1 MSKIPIFLFFSQQGW
16 HTTLSSWVHTVLHS
30 PARLLLADRCAV
42 QLGRVLPAG
51 CCHDPLRAISNAGLA
66 GALPVAEA
74 AGLQQEAFVRSVR
87 LLDDH
92 SRVHHGGHG
101 QELDVRVSVGHGV
114 ATDAS
119 TFLQVSLALL
129 LCQRGQGLW
138 TGSGVPSL
146 WKRKRRQEWS
156 TAHKQSIALTARL
169 ALGNRDNSVC
179 SCRVP
184 HLTAN
189 GKRSGAH

>member
-1 MSKIPIFLFFSQQGW
+1 M
-16 HTTLSSWVHTVLHS
+16 HTVLHS
-30 PARLLLADRCAV
+30 SARLLLADRGAV

-51 CCHDPLRAISNAGLA
+51 CGHDSLGAVGNAGLA

-101 QELDVRVSVGHGV
+101 QELDVRVSVGNSV

-119 TFLQVSLALL
+119 AFLQVSLALL
-129 LCQRGQGLW
+129 LCQWAQGLR

-146 WKRKRRQEWS
+146 WKRERKWEWS
-156 TAHKQSIALTARL
+156 TAHKQSIAHTARL
-169 ALGNRDNSVC
+169 ASGN
-179 SCRVP
+179 
-184 HLTAN
+184 
-189 GKRSGAH
+189 